1 MRFVI
6 NALGFPRYELTPE
19 FESVSVG
26 AMNSRDKQNPN
37 ELSVSEAEEIV
48 GGGGRDLLGAGYR
61 AVVGSTV
68 AKPSKAHPI
77 MIAARL
83 CNLDPGSCVASLPHH
98 PTTGQGPSQ
107 IA

>member
-1 MRFVI
+1 
-6 NALGFPRYELTPE
+6 LTLE
-19 FESVSVG
+19 FESVSLG
-26 AMNSRDKQNPN
+26 DMNSTEKQNSN
-37 ELSVSEAEEIV
+37 ELSVSEAQEIV
-48 GGGGRDLLGAGYR
+48 GGGGRELLGAGYR

-83 CNLDPGSCVASLPHH
+83 CNLDPGSCVTNLPHH
-98 PTTGQGPSQ
+98 PTTGEGPTR